1 MQTEQ
6 TPILEETAQKAVET
20 IKQGRFRE
28 FFQYVWDNYQNDL
41 IRFGKILVLSLAV
54 ILVAKI
60 CIRMTHALFARSA
73 QKIHVLDEAGR
84 KVLDKIASYVIAFLA
99 FLIVLDLFGVN
110 TASLITVLGAAGL
123 AIGLALKETLGN
135 IAAGIILLFMRPFS
149 IGDYVDC
156 SSVSGTVR
164 EIGLFTTTLCTAD
177 GLYVSVPNG
186 AILGQPIRN
195 YTRNGTRRMDIT
207 VGISYSDPL
216 DRGIAI
222 LKELVM
228 NDEMVLKTPVP
239 EVMVQDLA
247 DNSVVLQ
254 VRVWASVEHY
264 WEVYWRL
271 KYQLK
276 EALESKGLSI
286 PFPQRVITFANA
298 LPGGKEDMTGSPFP
312 PDGSR
317 QKEACKKQQSK
328 D

>member
-156 SSVSGTVR
+156 SSVSGTFR
-164 EIGLFTTTLCTAD
+164 
-177 GLYVSVPNG
+177 
-186 AILGQPIRN
+186 
-195 YTRNGTRRMDIT
+195 
-207 VGISYSDPL
+207 
-216 DRGIAI
+216 
-222 LKELVM
+222 
-228 NDEMVLKTPVP
+228 
-239 EVMVQDLA
+239 
-247 DNSVVLQ
+247 
-254 VRVWASVEHY
+254 
-264 WEVYWRL
+264 
-271 KYQLK
+271 
-276 EALESKGLSI
+276 
-286 PFPQRVITFANA
+286 
-298 LPGGKEDMTGSPFP
+298 
-312 PDGSR
+312 
-317 QKEACKKQQSK
+317 
-328 D
+328 

>member
-186 AILGQPIRN
+186 AILGQPF
-195 YTRNGTRRMDIT
+195 
-207 VGISYSDPL
+207 GISYSDPL

-286 PFPQRVITFANA
+286 PFPQRVITLANA